1 MGWVCLVG
9 EAEVGD
15 GIAVDGLKAVV
26 FEKSKFC
33 SVVVKLGCTSDC
45 LRGF

>member
-1 MGWVCLVG
+1 MGWVCSVG

-15 GIAVDGLKAVV
+15 GIAVDGFKAVV